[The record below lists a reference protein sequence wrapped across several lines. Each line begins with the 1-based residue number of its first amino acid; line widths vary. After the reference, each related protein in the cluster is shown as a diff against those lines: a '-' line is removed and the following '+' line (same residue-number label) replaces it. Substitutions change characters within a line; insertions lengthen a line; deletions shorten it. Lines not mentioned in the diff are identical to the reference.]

1 MIYPILSYLG
11 IGRRRLIRTGDAVQA
26 QVIRCRLFLGLKV
39 KTRPSLYPTDRDFPY
54 RVVTCRYRV
63 NEKTYTVSFLVPA
76 ACRYPREGEEVTVFY
91 SPRHPRFAAPMLFAA
106 DMWVK

>member
-39 KTRPSLYPTDRDFPY
+39 KTAPSLYATTRDFPY

-63 NEKTYTVSFLVPA
+63 NQKAYTASFLVSA
-76 ACRYPREGEEVTVFY
+76 ACRCPEEREEITVFY
-91 SPRHPRFAAPMLFAA
+91 SPQHPRYAAPMLFAP